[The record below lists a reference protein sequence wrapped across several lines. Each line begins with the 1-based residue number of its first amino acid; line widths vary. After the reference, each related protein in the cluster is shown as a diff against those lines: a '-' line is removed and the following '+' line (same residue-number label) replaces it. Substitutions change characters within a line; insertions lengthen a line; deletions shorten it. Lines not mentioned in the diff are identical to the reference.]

1 MPLRINTNVSSFN
14 VQRIG
19 QINNHKL
26 KMRLERLSTGLRINR
41 AADDAS
47 GLSVSEGMR
56 AEISGLRQGARNTE
70 QAINLI

>member
-56 AEISGLRQGARNTE
+56 AEIIGLRQGARNTE